1 MLFKIRK
8 GLANPYLHGK
18 LYEKS
23 TTDVAS
29 TKAISSNLVSDKNI
43 NLNAN
48 EEIGITGSNLIAKED
63 INLISKNANIDIL
76 NSTDTTDISKTLKQ
90 AKAAL
95 SITAQNEYV
104 EVAPSQSCF
113 DRSYKAA

>member
-1 MLFKIRK
+1 MFKLRK

-29 TKAISSNLVSDKNI
+29 TKALSSNLVSDKNI

-48 EEIGITGSNLIAKED
+48 EEIGITGSNLSAN
-63 INLISKNANIDIL
+63 NLIGINTNNLNINSSKN
-76 NSTDTTDISKTLKQ
+76 T
-90 AKAAL
+90 
-95 SITAQNEYV
+95 
-104 EVAPSQSCF
+104 
-113 DRSYKAA
+113 